1 MVGAAFQSTAVAIV
15 SDRVG
20 GGGRSGVA
28 GSSGGFGRGS
38 NTEIWLPSAVVA
50 TRGIEEEVLLDVVGE
65 I

>member
-1 MVGAAFQSTAVAIV
+1 MVGAALQSTAVAIV

-38 NTEIWLPSAVVA
+38 NAEIGFLQRWWQQ
-50 TRGIEEEVLLDVVGE
+50 GG
-65 I
+65 